1 MVAPGAGLAKA
12 ATVGTPDLD
21 GMRLAVSVTDAL
33 GRAVVPDFVE
43 PESGDGAGLPETD
56 EVRGA
61 RVVGGAIGGFVG
73 TMEARRVGAG
83 GLVVVDEGS
92 DGLVVVDAGEDVFVA
107 GGDVGPADDLFS
119 MLVAPAVLVAGA
131 EVLVVFVTV
140 GGDALAVPAPNV
152 PELRICH
159 E

>member
-1 MVAPGAGLAKA
+1 
-12 ATVGTPDLD
+12 
-21 GMRLAVSVTDAL
+21 MRLAVSVTDAL

-56 EVRGA
+56 GVRGG
-61 RVVGGAIGGFVG
+61 RVVVGAVGGFAG

-83 GLVVVDEGS
+83 GLAAVEEGS
-92 DGLVVVDAGEDVFVA
+92 DDLVVVGTGEDVFVA
-107 GGDVGPADDLFS
+107 GGDVGPADDLFN
-119 MLVAPAVLVAGA
+119 MLVAPAVFVAGA
-131 EVLVVFVTV
+131 EVLIVFVTV

-159 E
+159 MQRQRRAQSRLPCETLSE